1 MGKIKVNEIEKH
13 DASEITIND
22 TVKVDTIAEK
32 TSGSGVTVDGL
43 TIKDTGFDEPVKIK
57 GYTTT
62 QMNALSGMGAG
73 DMIYN
78 STVGTLYVYN
88 GVTWSAMSG
97 NTYTVAV
104 DYLIIA
110 GGGAGGGSGTGGN
123 GGGGG
128 AGGYLNSYG
137 SDNSG
142 GGGSNLDS
150 QSLNVDT
157 NYTVTIGAGG
167 VGAAWNGAGTNGSNS
182 IFNTATATGGGRGGD
197 YNTDAAIG
205 GSGGGGTSGGGGGS
219 RFGAAGTANQGFAG
233 GDAAANANAYPGAGG
248 GGAGGVGAN
257 GTAGNNNAG
266 GNGGAG
272 LADTITGSAV
282 SRGGGG
288 GGGSDGVASAGGDAT
303 HGGGDGGGTSTNGT
317 AGTVNTG
324 GGGGAAGQ
332 SADGGNGGS
341 GVVVLRYPAAYNI
354 TVGSGLTSSDANTAV
369 GSDKYTTITAGS
381 GNISFAIA

>member
-43 TIKDTGFDEPVKIK
+43 TIKDTGFDEPVKMK

-62 QMNALSGMGAG
+62 QMNSLSGMGAG
-73 DMIYN
+73 DTIYN

-88 GVTWSAMSG
+88 GVTWSAMSD
-97 NTYTVAV
+97 NTFTVAV
-104 DYLIIA
+104 EYLVIA

-128 AGGYLNSYG
+128 AGGYLASYG
-137 SDNSG
+137 SDSSG
-142 GGGSNLDS
+142 GGGSNLDA
-150 QSLNVDT
+150 QTLNVDT

-167 VGAAWNGAGTNGSNS
+167 VGTAWNGAATNGSNS
-182 IFNTATATGGGRGGD
+182 VFNTATATGGGRGGD

-219 RFGAAGTANQGFAG
+219 RLGAAGTANQGFAG
-233 GDAAANANAYPGAGG
+233 GDAAANNNTYPGAGG

-257 GTAGNNNAG
+257 GTAGTNHDG
-266 GNGGAG
+266 GDGGAG

-288 GGGSDGVASAGGDAT
+288 GGGSDGVSSAGGDAT

-317 AGTVNTG
+317 AGTANTG
-324 GGGGAAGQ
+324 GGGGAGGH
-332 SADGGNGGS
+332 SASGGNGGS
-341 GVVVLRYPAAYNI
+341 GVVVLRYPAAFNI
-354 TVGSGLTSSDANTAV
+354 TVGSGLTSSDANTTV
-369 GSDKYTTITAGS
+369 GSDKYTTITAGN